1 MGLILSDEVW
11 TNAMASVQRH
21 LAERR
26 GGVEEDA
33 PEPTFEVISSTR
45 EVNPATMPTSARGVL
60 KKATALG
67 WKIEMGQSITRHDPI
82 FIMKDG
88 AVRKDG
94 SQARQGDIR
103 TPAHDETHL
112 VITAVD
118 EHRTTGFAATWDDG
132 KPSGF
137 RIVDP
142 VGIPIENFVDYW
154 RLKESVKPK
163 DQYNDGTDRILH
175 RHYFEKITPFSNWLT
190 DWLEILAP
198 ESAPKRKAPRKAK
211 DEVLFEGGDWNG

>member
-1 MGLILSDEVW
+1 MTDEVW

-26 GGVEEDA
+26 GGVDEDA
-33 PEPTFEVISSTR
+33 PEPSFEVIESTR
-45 EVNPATMPTSARGVL
+45 EVDPATLPTSAKSVL

-67 WKIEMGQSITRHDPI
+67 WNIEMGQSVTRHDPI
-82 FIMKDG
+82 FYMKDG
-88 AVRKDG
+88 AERKDG
-94 SQARQGDIR
+94 SQARQGDVR

-112 VITAVD
+112 VIAAVD
-118 EHRTTGFAATWDDG
+118 KGRTTGFSATWDDG

-142 VGIPIENFVDYW
+142 VGIPIENFVDHW

-163 DQYNDGTDRILH
+163 DDYNDGTDRIVH
-175 RHYFEKITPFSNWLT
+175 RHFFEKITPFNDWLT
-190 DWLEILAP
+190 DWLELLAP
-198 ESAPKRKAPRKAK
+198 ESAPKRKAAK
-211 DEVLFEGGDWNG
+211 KTKEENLLEGADWNG